1 MNTRV
6 KNLIDSAV
14 LVFLLILITGANPI
28 AIKKAQAEGEVL
40 ISIIPSVSKVAQE
53 DQFSVDIV
61 VDPNGRNDI
70 SLIQTNFEFH
80 HLLAQ
85 ADSII
90 FMEYFRINTN

>member
-6 KNLIDSAV
+6 KNLIDFAV
-14 LVFLLILITGANPI
+14 LVFLLVLITGANPI
-28 AIKKAQAEGEVL
+28 VIKKAQAEGEVL